1 MDLRTSYQQTSY
13 QLSGHGKRTVGVL
26 QQAFAEVDPNQA
38 SDHYGTGEVIAR
50 FEQKMAQEL
59 GMEDA
64 IFFPSGTMAQ
74 QIALRIWADET
85 ENRNVAY
92 HPLCHLE
99 IHEQDGLKELHHL
112 EPILLGDDDR
122 LMTLDEVKALPD
134 VACLLIE
141 LPQRELGGYLS
152 PFKEL
157 ETISQYCRERG
168 IRLHLDGARLLETLP
183 YYGKTAEDVCAL
195 FDSVYVSFYKGIGG
209 IAGAILAGPKP
220 FCDEARIWKRRYG
233 GDLIGLYPYIIPAD
247 YYYELRKDK
256 MGTYVEQAK
265 ALAHR
270 FNALD
275 GVWTTPD
282 VPVTNMFHL
291 HMNGSTEAV
300 SSWIERVQTETGI
313 GITGYVVPH
322 NGYCSTEISIGDGF
336 LEVDTAR
343 LDRLFEVL
351 SINNNNLPSRNDVSS
366 ADKNREEE

>member
-112 EPILLGDDDR
+112 EPILIGDDDR
-122 LMTLDEVKALPD
+122 LMTLDEVRSLPD

-141 LPQRELGGYLS
+141 LPQRELGGYLP

-195 FDSVYVSFYKGIGG
+195 FDSVYISFYKGIGG

-220 FCDEARIWKRRYG
+220 FCAEARIWKRRYG

-322 NGYCSTEISIGDGF
+322 DGYCSTEISIGDGF

-351 SINNNNLPSRNDVSS
+351 SINNNNLPSRNDFSS
-366 ADKNREEE
+366 TDKK

>member
-1 MDLRTSYQQTSY
+1 MDLRTSYQQTSH

-26 QQAFAEVDPNQA
+26 QQAFAEVDPNQV
-38 SDHYGTGEVIAR
+38 SDHYGTGEVIMR

-74 QIALRIWADET
+74 QIALRIWTDET
-85 ENRNVAY
+85 GNRNVAY

-122 LMTLDEVKALPD
+122 LMTLDEVRALPD

-141 LPQRELGGYLS
+141 LPQRELGGYLPS
-152 PFKEL
+152 FAEL
-157 ETISQYCRERG
+157 EAISHLCQERG

-183 YYGKTAEDVCAL
+183 YYEKTAEEVCAL

-247 YYYELRKDK
+247 YYYELRKDR

-265 ALAHR
+265 ELARR

-275 GVWTTPD
+275 GVWTTPE

-291 HMNGSTEAV
+291 HLEGDDEAV
-300 SSWIERVQTETGI
+300 AARIQSVQETTGV
-313 GITGYVVPH
+313 GVTGYLVPH
-322 NGYCSTEISIGDGF
+322 DDYCSTEISIGDAYGEIDEHQ
-336 LEVDTAR
+336 LN
-343 LDRLFEVL
+343 RLFEQL
-351 SINNNNLPSRNDVSS
+351 
-366 ADKNREEE
+366 EQ

>member
-1 MDLRTSYQQTSY
+1 MDLRTSYQQTSH

-26 QQAFAEVDPNQA
+26 QQAFAEVDPNQV
-38 SDHYGTGEVIAR
+38 SDHYGTGEVIMR

-85 ENRNVAY
+85 GNRNVAY

-112 EPILLGDDDR
+112 EAILLGDDDR

-141 LPQRELGGYLS
+141 LPQRELGGYLP
-152 PFKEL
+152 PFAEL
-157 ETISQYCRERG
+157 EAISHLCRERG

-183 YYGKTAEDVCAL
+183 YYEKTAEEVCAL

-220 FCDEARIWKRRYG
+220 FCAEARVWKRRYG

-247 YYYELRKDK
+247 YYYELRKDR

-265 ALAHR
+265 ELARR
-270 FNALD
+270 FNAID
-275 GVWTTPD
+275 GVWTTPE

-291 HMNGSTEAV
+291 HLEGDDEAV
-300 SSWIERVQTETGI
+300 AARIQSVQETTGV
-313 GITGYVVPH
+313 GVTGYLVSH
-322 NGYCSTEISIGDGF
+322 DDYCSTEISIGDAYGEIDEHQ
-336 LEVDTAR
+336 LN
-343 LDRLFEVL
+343 RLFEQL
-351 SINNNNLPSRNDVSS
+351 
-366 ADKNREEE
+366 EQ

>member
-1 MDLRTSYQQTSY
+1 MDLRTSYQQTSH

-26 QQAFAEVDPNQA
+26 QQAFAEVDPNQV
-38 SDHYGTGEVIAR
+38 SDHYGTGEVIMR

-85 ENRNVAY
+85 GNRNVAY

-112 EPILLGDDDR
+112 EQILLGDDDR

-141 LPQRELGGYLS
+141 LPQRELGGYLP

-183 YYGKTAEDVCAL
+183 YYEKTAEEVCAL

-220 FCDEARIWKRRYG
+220 FCADARVWKRRYG

-247 YYYELRKDK
+247 YYYELRKDR

-265 ALAHR
+265 ELARR
-270 FNALD
+270 FNAID
-275 GVWTTPD
+275 GVWTTPE

-291 HMNGSTEAV
+291 HFEGDDEAV
-300 SSWIERVQTETGI
+300 TARIQSVQETTGI
-313 GITGYVVPH
+313 GVTGYLVSH
-322 NGYCSTEISIGDGF
+322 DDYCSTEISIGDAYGEIDEHQ
-336 LEVDTAR
+336 LN
-343 LDRLFEVL
+343 RLFEQL
-351 SINNNNLPSRNDVSS
+351 
-366 ADKNREEE
+366 EQ

>member
-1 MDLRTSYQQTSY
+1 MDLRTSYQQTSH
-13 QLSGHGKRTVGVL
+13 QLSGHGKRNVGVL

-112 EPILLGDDDR
+112 EPILIGDDDR
-122 LMTLDEVKALPD
+122 LMTLDEVRALPD

-141 LPQRELGGYLS
+141 LPQRELGGYLP

-183 YYGKTAEDVCAL
+183 YYEKTAEEVCAL

-220 FCDEARIWKRRYG
+220 FCADARVWKRRYG

-247 YYYELRKDK
+247 YYYELRKDR

-265 ALAHR
+265 ELARR
-270 FNALD
+270 FNAID
-275 GVWTTPD
+275 GVWTTPE

-291 HMNGSTEAV
+291 HLEGDDEAV
-300 SSWIERVQTETGI
+300 TARIQSVQETTGV
-313 GITGYVVPH
+313 GVTGYLVSH
-322 NGYCSTEISIGDGF
+322 DDYCSTEISIGDAYGEIDEHQ
-336 LEVDTAR
+336 LN
-343 LDRLFEVL
+343 RLFEKL
-351 SINNNNLPSRNDVSS
+351 
-366 ADKNREEE
+366 EQ

>member
-1 MDLRTSYQQTSY
+1 MDLRTSYQQTSH
-13 QLSGHGKRTVGVL
+13 QLSGHGKRTVSVL

-38 SDHYGTGEVIAR
+38 SDHYGTGEVIMR

-85 ENRNVAY
+85 GNRNVAY

-112 EPILLGDDDR
+112 EPILIGDDDR
-122 LMTLDEVKALPD
+122 LMTLQEVQALPD
-134 VACLLIE
+134 IACLLIE
-141 LPQRELGGYLS
+141 LPQRELGGYLPS
-152 PFKEL
+152 FDEL
-157 ETISQYCRERG
+157 EAISHLCRKRG
-168 IRLHLDGARLLETLP
+168 IRLQLDGARLFETLP
-183 YYGKTAEDVCAL
+183 YYEKTAEEVCAL

-220 FCDEARIWKRRYG
+220 FCADARVWKRRYG

-247 YYYELRKDK
+247 YYYELRKDR
-256 MGTYVEQAK
+256 MASYREQAK
-265 ALAHR
+265 ELARR
-270 FNALD
+270 FNAIA

-291 HMNGSTEAV
+291 HVEGDVEAV
-300 SSWIERVQTETGI
+300 AARIRAVQDATGI
-313 GITGYVVPH
+313 GITGYLIPH
-322 NGYCSTEISIGDGF
+322 DGYCSTEISVGDAF
-336 LEVDTAR
+336 EAIAAPQ
-343 LDRLFEVL
+343 LDQLFEQL
-351 SINNNNLPSRNDVSS
+351 ER
-366 ADKNREEE
+366 

>member
-1 MDLRTSYQQTSY
+1 MDLWTSYQQTSH
-13 QLSGHGKRTVGVL
+13 QLSGHGRRNVGVL
-26 QQAFAEVDPNQA
+26 QQVFAEVDPNQA
-38 SDHYGTGEVIAR
+38 SDHYGTGEIIAR
-50 FEQKMAQEL
+50 FEQKLAQEL

-85 ENRNVAY
+85 KNRRVAY

-112 EPILLGDDDR
+112 EPILIGESDR
-122 LMTLDEVKALPD
+122 LMMFEEVQALPD

-141 LPQRELGGYLS
+141 LPQRELGGYLPS
-152 PFKEL
+152 FDEL
-157 ETISQYCRERG
+157 EQISQLCRERG
-168 IRLHLDGARLLETLP
+168 IRLHLDGARLFETLP
-183 YYGKTAEDVCAL
+183 YYEKTAAEVCAL

-220 FCDEARIWKRRYG
+220 FCAEARVWKRRYG

-247 YYYELRKDK
+247 YYYELRKDR
-256 MGTYVEQAK
+256 MASYYEQAK
-265 ALAHR
+265 ELARR

-291 HMNGSTEAV
+291 HVEGDVEEVSARIQAV
-300 SSWIERVQTETGI
+300 QDATGI
-313 GITGYVVPH
+313 GITGYLVPH
-322 NGYCSTEISIGDGF
+322 DGYCSTEISVGDAVESIDAPQ
-336 LEVDTAR
+336 LN
-343 LDRLFEVL
+343 RLFEQFE
-351 SINNNNLPSRNDVSS
+351 R
-366 ADKNREEE
+366 

>member
-1 MDLRTSYQQTSY
+1 MDLRTSYQQTSH
-13 QLSGHGKRTVGVL
+13 QLSGHGKRNVGVL

-112 EPILLGDDDR
+112 EPILIGDDDR
-122 LMTLDEVKALPD
+122 LMTLDEVRALPD

-141 LPQRELGGYLS
+141 LPQRELGGYLP
-152 PFKEL
+152 PFKEI

-195 FDSVYVSFYKGIGG
+195 FDSVYISFYKGIGG

-220 FCDEARIWKRRYG
+220 FCAEARIWKRRYG

-256 MGTYVEQAK
+256 MGTYYEQAK
-265 ALAHR
+265 ELARR

-300 SSWIERVQTETGI
+300 SSWIERVQAETAI

-322 NGYCSTEISIGDGF
+322 DGYCSTEISIGDGF

-366 ADKNREEE
+366 TDKK

>member
-1 MDLRTSYQQTSY
+1 MDLRTSYQQTSH

-26 QQAFAEVDPNQA
+26 QQAFAEVDPNQV
-38 SDHYGTGEVIAR
+38 SDHYGTGEVIMR

-141 LPQRELGGYLS
+141 LPQRELGGYLPS
-152 PFKEL
+152 FTEL
-157 ETISQYCRERG
+157 EAISHLCQERG

-183 YYGKTAEDVCAL
+183 YYEKTAEEVCAL

-247 YYYELRKDK
+247 YYYELRKDR
-256 MGTYVEQAK
+256 MGMYVEQAK
-265 ALAHR
+265 ELARR

-275 GVWTTPD
+275 GVWTTPE

-291 HMNGSTEAV
+291 HLEGDDEAV
-300 SSWIERVQTETGI
+300 AARIQSVQETTGV
-313 GITGYVVPH
+313 GVTGYLVSH
-322 NGYCSTEISIGDGF
+322 DDYCSTEISIGDAYGEIDEHQ
-336 LEVDTAR
+336 LN
-343 LDRLFEVL
+343 RLFEQL
-351 SINNNNLPSRNDVSS
+351 
-366 ADKNREEE
+366 EQ

>member
-1 MDLRTSYQQTSY
+1 MDLRTSYQQTSH
-13 QLSGHGKRTVGVL
+13 QLSGHGKRNVGVL

-38 SDHYGTGEVIAR
+38 SDHYGTGEVIER
-50 FEQKMAQEL
+50 FEQKLAQEL

-85 ENRNVAY
+85 GNRNVAY

-112 EPILLGDDDR
+112 EPILIGDDKR
-122 LMTLDEVKALPD
+122 LMTLEQVKALPD

-141 LPQRELGGYLS
+141 LPQRELGGYLP
-152 PFKEL
+152 PFVEL
-157 ETISQYCRERG
+157 EVISRHCRERG
-168 IRLHLDGARLLETLP
+168 IRLHLDGARLFETLP
-183 YYGKTAEDVCAL
+183 YYEKTAQEVCSL

-209 IAGAILAGPKP
+209 IAGAILAGPKA

-247 YYYELRKDK
+247 YYYELRKDR
-256 MGTYVEQAK
+256 MDTYYEQAK
-265 ALAHR
+265 ELARR

-291 HMNGSTEAV
+291 HVEGDVEAV
-300 SSWIERVQTETGI
+300 ATRIQSVQDATGI
-313 GITGYVVPH
+313 GITGYLVPH
-322 NGYCSTEISIGDGF
+322 DGYCSTEISVGDAIGT
-336 LEVDTAR
+336 VDEQQLAR
-343 LDRLFEVL
+343 LFDQFE
-351 SINNNNLPSRNDVSS
+351 R
-366 ADKNREEE
+366 